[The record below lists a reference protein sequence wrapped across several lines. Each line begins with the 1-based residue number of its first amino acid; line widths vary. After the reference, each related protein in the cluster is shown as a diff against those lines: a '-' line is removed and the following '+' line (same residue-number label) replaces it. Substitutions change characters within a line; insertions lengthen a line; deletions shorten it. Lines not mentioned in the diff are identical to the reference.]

1 MPEEEEGVTERSKVK
16 EGEEEV
22 EMKIVSR
29 EEEIWRWGREG
40 GRGEG
45 RRREGGEGGRE
56 GGEKG
61 GHT

>member
-29 EEEIWRWGREG
+29 EDERWRRGR
-40 GRGEG
+40 
-45 RRREGGEGGRE
+45 EGGRE
-56 GGEKG
+56 GGREARRG
-61 GHT
+61 AHLMH